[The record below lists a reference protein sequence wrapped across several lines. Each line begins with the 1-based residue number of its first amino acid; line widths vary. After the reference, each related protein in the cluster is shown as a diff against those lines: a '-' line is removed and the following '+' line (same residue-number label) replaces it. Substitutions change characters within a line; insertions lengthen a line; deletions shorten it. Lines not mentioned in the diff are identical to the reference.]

1 MTTALIFDMD
11 GTLFQTNLILEPAL
25 EATFEK
31 LRMKKLW
38 NEKTPI
44 DQYRKI
50 MGVPLPVVWKTLCP
64 QHTLEVH
71 KNTNQ
76 WFLDEL
82 IQQITKGNGALYE
95 GAEETLA
102 HLSKK
107 YPIYIASNGQ
117 IPYLQAIV
125 DQFRL
130 NRFIKG
136 VYSIELIQSGN
147 KSELVHLVKSE
158 NGIEEGFVIGDRSS
172 DIKAALDNNLTSIGV
187 RFDFAQENELNNAN
201 FVIDHFKGILT
212 IV

>member
-82 IQQITKGNGALYE
+82 IQQITKGNGALYK
-95 GAEETLA
+95 GVEETLA